1 VRLIYDLSSHAG
13 AHLPTVR
20 WPLAGPR
27 AVARYVGRSAV
38 VSTRPNLLK
47 PRALPAIV
55 VLVLAPFALGY
66 FLSYFF
72 RSVNAVVGPRL
83 VADLGLSATE
93 LGLLTSAYLFAFAL
107 FQLPLGV
114 LLDRF
119 GPRRVQAALFACAA
133 SGALLFAIG
142 DDILTL
148 TLARALIGLGFAGG
162 LMSGFKAVVLWVPEP
177 RRALANA
184 GIMSFGA
191 LGVLVATVPT
201 ELAVAALGWRMV
213 FVTLA
218 AITFAVAALIFLAV
232 PEQGAPTAG
241 ESLRGQLGGVALI
254 YRDRTFWR
262 LAPLLATTAGSH
274 IAIQTLWAGPWFRD
288 VAGLDPIGVAN
299 YLMAM
304 AVAFLAGI
312 LLSGAVADWFVR
324 RGVDLLTVMLGF
336 LALFFC
342 SQLAIVLEWTSLNL
356 PMWVVFGMTGQVA
369 VLAYPWLS
377 SYFGAALSG
386 RANTAVNLVLFLTA
400 FGAQYAIGAII
411 DLFPTTAS
419 GGYDP
424 RGYQVGFGVFFL
436 AQLLALVWYLL
447 GRRSLMAAARR

>member
-1 VRLIYDLSSHAG
+1 
-13 AHLPTVR
+13 
-20 WPLAGPR
+20 
-27 AVARYVGRSAV
+27 
-38 VSTRPNLLK
+38 VSTRPRLLR
-47 PRALPAIV
+47 PTALTGIV

-66 FLSYFF
+66 FLSSLF

-83 VADLGLSATE
+83 VADLGLSAAE

-119 GPRRVQAALFACAA
+119 GPRRVQTALFACAA
-133 SGALLFAIG
+133 TGALLFAIG
-142 DDILTL
+142 QDIATL

-184 GIMSFGA
+184 GVMSFGA

-201 ELAVAALGWRMV
+201 ELAVQAVGWRSM
-213 FVTLA
+213 FAGLA
-218 AITFAVAALIFLAV
+218 VITFAIAALIFVAV
-232 PEQGAPTAG
+232 PEQGARVAG
-241 ESLRGQLGGVALI
+241 ESLRSQMASVVRI

-299 YLMAM
+299 YLMAT
-304 AVAFLAGI
+304 AVAFLVGI

-324 RGVDLLTVMLGF
+324 RGVDLLTVMLVF

-342 SQLAIVLEWTSLNL
+342 AQLAIVLQWTSLNL
-356 PMWVVFGMTGQVA
+356 LTWVIFGMTGQVA

-411 DLFPTTAS
+411 DLFPTTPS

-424 RGYQVGFGVFFL
+424 TGYQVGFGVFFTV
-436 AQLLALVWYLL
+436 QLLALSWYLA
-447 GRRSLMAAARR
+447 GRRALAAAARR

>member
-1 VRLIYDLSSHAG
+1 
-13 AHLPTVR
+13 
-20 WPLAGPR
+20 
-27 AVARYVGRSAV
+27 
-38 VSTRPNLLK
+38 VSTRPQPL
-47 PRALPAIV
+47 RSQALAGIV
-55 VLVLAPFALGY
+55 GLVLAPFALGY

-83 VADLGLSATE
+83 VADLGLTATE

-133 SGALLFAIG
+133 TGSLLFSIG
-142 DDILTL
+142 QDIAMLTI
-148 TLARALIGLGFAGG
+148 ARALIGLGFAGG

-184 GIMSFGA
+184 CIMSFGA

-201 ELAVAALGWRMV
+201 ELAVQAVGWRAV
-213 FVTLA
+213 FVALA
-218 AITFAVAALIFLAV
+218 AITFAVAALIWIAV
-232 PEQGAPTAG
+232 PEQGGAAPGAG
-241 ESLRGQLGGVALI
+241 LGGGQVASVIHI
-254 YRDRTFWR
+254 YRDRVFWK
-262 LAPLLATTAGSH
+262 LAPLLATTAGAH
-274 IAIQTLWAGPWFRD
+274 IAIQTLWAGPWLRD
-288 VAGLDPIGVAN
+288 VAGLDRIGVAN

-304 AVAFLAGI
+304 AVAFLVGI

-342 SQLAIVLEWTSLNL
+342 AQLAIVLEWTSLNL

-377 SYFGAALSG
+377 SYFGVALSG
-386 RANTAVNLVLFLTA
+386 RANTAVNLLLFLTA

-411 DLFPTTAS
+411 DLFPPTES
-419 GGYDP
+419 GGYEP
-424 RGYQVGFGVFFL
+424 RGYQVGFGVFFI
-436 AQLLALVWYLL
+436 AQLLALLWYVLN
-447 GRRSLMAAARR
+447 RRSLMAAARR